1 MSPWSSGPDGDL
13 KEMRRLAAR
22 GRVDQVHKDATHHL
36 KQPHRTN
43 TRDLM
48 GLENDLSLYK
58 HQDDVWIRFFNGFG
72 SGGKIVGGNHRFFRK
87 LVFGCLWVILYVVSL
102 PLVLGLGQIWLQ
114 NLRPPAS
121 LVKFDPLTLKA

>member
-1 MSPWSSGPDGDL
+1 MS
-13 KEMRRLAAR
+13 
-22 GRVDQVHKDATHHL
+22 
-36 KQPHRTN
+36 
-43 TRDLM
+43 

-87 LVFGCLWVILYVVSL
+87 IVFGCLWVILYVVSL

-121 LVKFDPLTLKA
+121 LVKFDRLTLKA